1 MQLSI
6 AQRRRAAVMV
16 VGGVYNG
23 NGTKDIQFTMKV
35 DYFLYLSITQITIPF
50 KDN

>member
-6 AQRRRAAVMV
+6 AQRRTAVMV
-16 VGGVYNG
+16 VGGVYSG

-35 DYFLYLSITQITIPF
+35 DYFLYLAITQIIIPF